1 LVGLTVKA
9 IMQYPMLALFDT
21 PGALVATTIG
31 FIATVLLSGRKIYQ
45 LTHFGLADTLRKTGK
60 IFAVALLMTVC
71 AFVALKASMLII
83 PIDRKLTALIV
94 VAIVAAV
101 GGFVYLFLTLKLRI
115 ADDIL
120 GAKAE
125 GLRRKMRIK

>member
-1 LVGLTVKA
+1 MLV
-9 IMQYPMLALFDT
+9 
-21 PGALVATTIG
+21 
-31 FIATVLLSGRKIYQ
+31 
-45 LTHFGLADTLRKTGK
+45 
-60 IFAVALLMTVC
+60 
-71 AFVALKASMLII
+71 I
-83 PIDRKLTALIV
+83 PIDRKLTALVV

-120 GAKAE
+120 GAKAN